1 MHNDKISEIQE
12 ELGDEHRADVLNTI
26 RKLLGSITGLCS
38 SGVYGMFAGLVVM
51 IFFFL
56 AILGPI
62 ANFGII
68 KQANIALFNLIICI
82 FYLISLAGSAG
93 RCKCCCFYKPNN
105 WIFLMVL
112 CDLVTFV
119 GNIAIVIMVNSL
131 SMEEFN
137 NKTYAILTAA
147 FNCLVDLYL
156 INSHCKSYAILR
168 DVYIRSREYEII
180 IIKKCVNE
188 LVEKL

>member
-1 MHNDKISEIQE
+1 MHKEKISEIQK
-12 ELGDEHRADVLNTI
+12 ELGDEHRINALNTI
-26 RKLLGSITGLCS
+26 GKLFQSIMGLCN

-62 ANFGII
+62 ANFYII
-68 KQANIALFNLIICI
+68 KQTNIALFNLIICI

-93 RCKCCCFYKPNN
+93 KCKCCCFYKPNN

-112 CDLVTFV
+112 SDLVTFL
-119 GNIAIVIMVNSL
+119 GNIEIVIMASSV
-131 SMEEFN
+131 SMKEFDN
-137 NKTYAILTAA
+137 QTYVILTAA

-156 INSHCKSYAILR
+156 IQSHCKSYVILR
-168 DVYIRSREYEII
+168 DVYIHSREYEII

-188 LVEKL
+188 LVKKL